1 MRDFISVV
9 PFFACKAPGCSHP
22 GERNRHLHLIRST
35 EFGTSPPQGDR
46 FQLISRF
53 ERDYLILDPT
63 FGDVQRTADA
73 CVIEITFLSG
83 RTDAQKRRLYSELAA
98 RAAGIGFAEDD
109 LVVGLMENGAID
121 WSLGRGRAYVDK

>member
-1 MRDFISVV
+1 
-9 PFFACKAPGCSHP
+9 
-22 GERNRHLHLIRST
+22 
-35 EFGTSPPQGDR
+35 
-46 FQLISRF
+46 
-53 ERDYLILDPT
+53 
-63 FGDVQRTADA
+63 VQRTADA

-109 LVVGLMENGAID
+109 LVVGLVENGAID

>member
-1 MRDFISVV
+1 LV
-9 PFFACKAPGCSHP
+9 
-22 GERNRHLHLIRST
+22 
-35 EFGTSPPQGDR
+35 
-46 FQLISRF
+46 SRF
-53 ERDYLILDPT
+53 ERDHLILDPT